1 MNNAGRN
8 NFSPALLSDE
18 IIIFAKF
25 FISLRQQELND
36 IITAC
41 KTNDPIAQERLY
53 KHYFALMYSICKSYS
68 ENQQSVIS
76 IINEGFLKIFTNL
89 HSFDLAKGNFE
100 GWAKKIITNTAID
113 YARSQKNKNKTIEL
127 EDDHHTD
134 EALQHHPHSYVEE
147 EVLYLIKKMP
157 AVTQKVFSLHI
168 FKGYSHK
175 EIGEMLDMA
184 ESTSRWHVA
193 EARKNLR
200 QQAHKIY

>member
-1 MNNAGRN
+1 
-8 NFSPALLSDE
+8 
-18 IIIFAKF
+18 
-25 FISLRQQELND
+25 LRQHELND

-41 KTNDPIAQERLY
+41 KTNNSIAQERLY
-53 KHYFALMYSICKSYS
+53 KHYFALMYTICKSYS
-68 ENQQSVIS
+68 DNQQTIIS
-76 IINEGFLKIFTNL
+76 IINEGFLKIFMNL
-89 HSFDLAKGNFE
+89 RTFDFNKGNFE

-113 YARSQKNKNKTIEL
+113 YARSQKDKNKFIEI
-127 EDDHHTD
+127 ETEHND
-134 EALQHHPHSYVEE
+134 EKTLQINPHNYVEE

-200 QQAHKIY
+200 QHAHKILLR